1 MKRICLIALSLSLFG
16 CAAQQAKFSSTAKEI
31 DSEMDRAA
39 KERFTQPEAVKQAL
53 LPPITVELA
62 KVETKAKEGRF
73 DLAVN
78 NAPAHQVFLA
88 IVSGTR
94 YSMLVHPDIKE
105 AISVNLKDVTLF
117 EALDAIRE
125 LYGYEYKVEGTR
137 IYIQPL
143 SLQTRVFQISY
154 PDDLRKGTSDIA
166 VTASGAITP
175 TGGTTPAAPAGGA
188 VAVSSKISTATS
200 SDFWA
205 ELVKS
210 LTAIVGNAEGRSV
223 VVSPQSGV
231 IVVRAMPLEL
241 RNVAAFLK
249 AAQLSVER
257 QVIIEAKILEVQLNQ
272 GYQQGINWAAF
283 TSGNVSRGSISQ
295 LTPNTT
301 LNVTPGPLVGGTT
314 TSPTGGLSG
323 GSLANVTV
331 AGTPISTTSAG
342 TSIAAG
348 AAAGT
353 LFGLAFQAANFAT
366 LITFLETQGNVHVL
380 SSPRIAT
387 LNNQKAVLK
396 VGADQLFVTNV
407 TSSTT
412 VSQGVVQSSTAP
424 TVTFQSFFSGVALD
438 VTPRIDEDNNIIL
451 HVHPSVSNVEQVD
464 TTIQLSASQ
473 GGPITI
479 PIPRSS
485 IQETDSIIRAQ
496 DGQIVAIGGLMTQI
510 QTSDRSQIPGLG
522 DIPAAGNLFGQTNK
536 VSQKRELV
544 ILLKPTV
551 VHSDRDWE
559 EDILQSRDRMHILKT
574 GGSSSG
580 AKSEVG
586 TQK

>member
-1 MKRICLIALSLSLFG
+1 MKRIYLIAFMLSLSG
-16 CAAQQAKFSSTAKEI
+16 CAAQEAKFTSTAKEI
-31 DSEMDRAA
+31 DAEMDKAA
-39 KERFTQPEAVKQAL
+39 KDRLVQPEAVSQAL

-62 KVETKAKEGRF
+62 KAEAKPQERKF
-73 DLAVN
+73 DLVVN
-78 NAPAHQVFLA
+78 NAPANQVFLA

-94 YSMLVHPDIKE
+94 YSMLVHPDVRE

-117 EALDAIRE
+117 EALDSIRE

-137 IYIQPL
+137 IYVQPL
-143 SLQTRVFQISY
+143 TLRTRVFQINY

-166 VTASGAITP
+166 VAASGAINA
-175 TGGTTPAAPAGGA
+175 TGGTATAPAPGA
-188 VAVSSKISTATS
+188 TGAPTESSKITTQHN
-200 SDFWA
+200 SDFWS
-205 ELVKS
+205 ELTRS
-210 LTAIVGNAEGRSV
+210 LTSIVGTAEGRNV
-223 VVSPQSGV
+223 VVSPQSGI

-241 RNVAAFLK
+241 RNVAAYLK

-257 QVIIEAKILEVQLNQ
+257 QVIIEAKILEVQLNN

-323 GSLANVTV
+323 GSLANVTI
-331 AGTPISTTSAG
+331 AGTPISTTNAG
-342 TSIAAG
+342 ATISAG

-353 LFGLAFQAANFAT
+353 LFGLAFQAANFAA

-387 LNNQKAVLK
+387 LNNVKAVLK

-412 VSQGVVQSSTAP
+412 VSQGVVTSSTAP

-451 HVHPSVSNVEQVD
+451 HIHPSVSNVEQVD
-464 TTIQLSASQ
+464 TTITLSATQ
-473 GGPITI
+473 GGPLTI
-479 PIPRSS
+479 PVPRSS

-496 DGQIVAIGGLMTQI
+496 NGQIVAIGGLMTQI

-522 DIPAAGNLFGQTNK
+522 DVPVAGNLFGQTNK

-551 VHSDRDWE
+551 VLSDKDWQ
-559 EDILQSRDRMHILKT
+559 EDILQSSDRMHILKS
-574 GGSSSG
+574 GGSSSSV
-580 AKSEVG
+580 K
-586 TQK
+586 